1 MSNNI
6 EEDIRIV
13 EEYLKPRLN
22 VKMNFS
28 YETIRLNEL
37 QAMKNILNEYKKNQ
51 NIVDKMK
58 EKKEEL
64 EDVLDMCKADNN
76 IAKYKIKQLEEEIE
90 DFKEILQEE

>member
-51 NIVDKMK
+51 KIVDGVKSLIK
-58 EKKEEL
+58 YDFNTWFVGDTKFPNDATKLALVKYIIEKLLKEE
-64 EDVLDMCKADNN
+64 
-76 IAKYKIKQLEEEIE
+76 
-90 DFKEILQEE
+90 